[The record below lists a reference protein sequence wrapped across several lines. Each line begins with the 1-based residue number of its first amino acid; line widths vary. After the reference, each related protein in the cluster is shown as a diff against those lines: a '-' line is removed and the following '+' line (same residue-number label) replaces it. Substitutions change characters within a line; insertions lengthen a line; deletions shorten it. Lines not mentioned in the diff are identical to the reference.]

1 MISKGELLR
10 QRIVAAA
17 DELFYQQGYEKTS
30 FNDIADAVEI
40 SRGNFYFHFKSK
52 DEILNAVIDKRLQD
66 IKSML
71 ETWEQ
76 NSRSPKDNL
85 IAYIDMLYSNQGK
98 IKNHGCPIGVMCAEL
113 NKTNHFM
120 LSDAIEMHTLFKDW
134 LTEQFKQLGLKK
146 QAEALSMHLLARS
159 QGIASITHT
168 FGNTIFLKKE
178 IKLLKEWLD
187 GAIDK

>member
-1 MISKGELLR
+1 MTSKGELLR

-17 DELFYQQGYEKTS
+17 DELFYQQGYENTS
-30 FNDIADAVEI
+30 FNDIASAVEI

-66 IKSML
+66 IKCML

-76 NSRSPKDNL
+76 NSRNPKDNL
-85 IAYIDMLYSNQGK
+85 IAYIDMLDSNQSN
-98 IKNHGCPIGVMCAEL
+98 IKNHGCPIGVICTEL

-134 LTEQFKQLGLKK
+134 LTQQFKQLGQKK
-146 QAEALSMHLLARS
+146 QAEALAMHLLARS
-159 QGIASITHT
+159 QGIANITHT
-168 FGNTIFLKKE
+168 FGNRKFLKQE
-178 IKLLKEWLD
+178 IKLLKEWLED
-187 GAIDK
+187 AIQ